1 MSEPTA
7 LMDKRDAATVVVG
20 LSGGV
25 DSSVCALLLQQQ
37 GYNVL
42 PLFMKNWEED
52 DRAGYCAAAKDL
64 ADAEAVCV
72 KLGLRLRT
80 VNFSSEYWDYVFTD
94 FLNEYRIGRTPNPD
108 ILCNKMIKF
117 RAFMDYALH
126 LGADFIATG
135 HYARVAQDG
144 ERYLLLKGVDDTKD
158 QSYFL
163 YTLGQLELQHTLFP
177 LGILTKAMV
186 RKLALESGFV
196 THDKKDSTGIC
207 FIGER
212 PFKEF
217 LGRYLEPSPGNI
229 QTSDGEV
236 IGQHDGLMY
245 YTLGQRQ
252 GLGLGGRRGGNGK
265 PWYVVAKDMDCNA
278 LVVAQGREHPLL
290 YSRALTAS
298 GIHWTTGESP
308 QFPLYCYAKTRYR
321 QSDQACTLFRDG
333 RDTYHIAFERPQW
346 AVTPG
351 QSVVFY
357 QHGQC
362 LGGGIIESTYAG
374 LDHTSPLWKTR
385 SSPIRS

>member
-1 MSEPTA
+1 MTEPEP
-7 LMDKRDAATVVVG
+7 MMHKRDAAKVVVG

-37 GYNVL
+37 GYDVL

-72 KLGLRLRT
+72 KLGLQLRT
-80 VNFSSEYWDYVFTD
+80 VNFSSEYWDDVFTN
-94 FLNEYRIGRTPNPD
+94 FLDEYRAGRTPNPD

-117 RAFMDYALH
+117 RAFLDYALH

-135 HYARVAQDG
+135 HYAQTARDG
-144 ERYLLLKGVDDTKD
+144 ERYLLLKGADDTKD

-177 LGILTKAMV
+177 LGTLTKATV
-186 RKLALESGFV
+186 RKLALESGLA

-212 PFKEF
+212 PFKQF
-217 LGRYLEPSPGNI
+217 LGRYLEPTPGKI
-229 QTSDGEV
+229 QTPEGEV
-236 IGQHDGLMY
+236 IGEHDGLMY

-265 PWYVVAKDMDCNA
+265 PWYVVAKDINRNA

-290 YSRALTAS
+290 YSPALTAS
-298 GIHWTTGESP
+298 DIHWTAAEPP
-308 QFPLYCYAKTRYR
+308 QFPLCCCAKIRYR
-321 QSDQACTLFRDG
+321 QSDQACTLLRNG
-333 RDTYHIAFERPQW
+333 RDTYHVAFERPQW

-357 QHGQC
+357 NDEQC
-362 LGGGIIESTYAG
+362 LGGGIIGSTCADR
-374 LDHTSPLWKTR
+374 DHTSANPNQTTSR
-385 SSPIRS
+385 PD

>member
-1 MSEPTA
+1 MSEPKP
-7 LMDKRDAATVVVG
+7 LMRKRHAAKVVVG

-37 GYNVL
+37 GYDVL

-64 ADAEAVCV
+64 ADAEAVCA
-72 KLGLRLRT
+72 KLGLELRT

-94 FLNEYRIGRTPNPD
+94 FLNEYRVGRTPNPD

-117 RAFMDYALH
+117 RVFLDYALH
-126 LGADFIATG
+126 LGTDFIATG

-144 ERYLLLKGVDDTKD
+144 ERYLLLRGVDESKD

-163 YTLGQLELQHTLFP
+163 YTLGQLELQHTLVP

-186 RKLALESGFV
+186 RALALESGLV

-207 FIGER
+207 FVGER
-212 PFKEF
+212 PFRQF
-217 LGRYLEPSPGNI
+217 LSRYLEPRPGKI
-229 QTSDGEV
+229 QTSEGQV

-265 PWYVVAKDMDCNA
+265 PWYVVAKDMDRNA
-278 LVVAQGREHPLL
+278 LIVAQGREHPLL
-290 YSRALTAS
+290 YSRTLTAS
-298 GIHWTTGESP
+298 DIHWTTGEPP
-308 QFPLYCYAKTRYR
+308 QFPLCCYAKTRHR
-321 QSDQACTLFRDG
+321 QSDQACTLSPDRG
-333 RDTYHIAFERPQW
+333 DTYHVAFKRPQW

-357 QHGQC
+357 HHGQC
-362 LGGGIIESTYAG
+362 LGGGIIESASN
-374 LDHTSPLWKTR
+374 DATSLQ
-385 SSPIRS
+385 SPESDRLLACAP